1 MSLITASSRL
11 TSSRYIIVSTST
23 LLWIPWTNSVNRIR
37 RTDGYAV
44 SCFGHSFFSHI
55 AGAIRTDPSNPD
67 TLERTNFSH
76 PRGRWVL
83 HRRDSCP
90 PNHGQLPFRA
100 RTRRTLGFSI
110 RKTMFGLGRRLK
122 HGNRPRGVSSRER
135 GTDWFHHDYG
145 GTLLR
150 CVNLMTD

>member
-1 MSLITASSRL
+1 MSLITTSSRL
-11 TSSRYIIVSTST
+11 TSSRYITVSTST

-37 RTDGYAV
+37 QTGGYAV
-44 SCFGHSFFSHI
+44 LYFSRSFSSHVTGPI
-55 AGAIRTDPSNPD
+55 GTDPPNPGA
-67 TLERTNFSH
+67 LERTNLSH

-90 PNHGQLPFRA
+90 QHHGQLPFRA
-100 RTRRTLGFSI
+100 RTRRTLGFPI

-122 HGNRPRGVSSRER
+122 HRNRPRGVSSRER

-150 CVNLMTD
+150 CVNLITD